1 MFLLLLVIFLSLIIS
16 VIAHQP
22 RIVNSDGTNIIEPEI
37 SKAYYS
43 NLDREPHYYYLNS
56 DQEFNVYINVLI
68 PGTELT
74 HKVSAE
80 LSRNNEIIYFL
91 DGENHDWEFF
101 YEEFGKDYYL
111 KGPEIGED
119 FKSTEMLPAGNY
131 VIKVF
136 NSNNE
141 GKYVLAVGDIEKFPL
156 SEILS
161 AAVTVPYLKISF
173 FGKYYLLLVIF
184 LVILM
189 FIGIIY
195 WIKVKRKKIK

>member
-1 MFLLLLVIFLSLIIS
+1 MKKTMFLLLLVIFLSLIIS

-119 FKSTEMLPAGNY
+119 FNNFTAFSIFQFTDFVVHLNY
-131 VIKVF
+131 
-136 NSNNE
+136 
-141 GKYVLAVGDIEKFPL
+141 
-156 SEILS
+156 
-161 AAVTVPYLKISF
+161 
-173 FGKYYLLLVIF
+173 
-184 LVILM
+184 
-189 FIGIIY
+189 FIGLDIRCFSCGRFIVDY
-195 WIKVKRKKIK
+195 TF

>member
-1 MFLLLLVIFLSLIIS
+1 MKKTMFLLLLVIFLSLIIS

-80 LSRNNEIIYFL
+80 LSFPTNPIKETLAPRWAILLATLAAPPGLF
-91 DGENHDWEFF
+91 
-101 YEEFGKDYYL
+101 
-111 KGPEIGED
+111 
-119 FKSTEMLPAGNY
+119 STS
-131 VIKVF
+131 V
-136 NSNNE
+136 S
-141 GKYVLAVGDIEKFPL
+141 
-156 SEILS
+156 
-161 AAVTVPYLKISF
+161 
-173 FGKYYLLLVIF
+173 
-184 LVILM
+184 
-189 FIGIIY
+189 
-195 WIKVKRKKIK
+195 